1 MDSSTLDSLLEPI
14 SGSNMTTAI
23 LKGTTIDNPNFGI
36 RAGQQVEIL
45 LINLNEP
52 ITTYIVTPDLA
63 QFFTEPLASM
73 TKHIADNEELAK
85 RVKEF
90 AEPLSDDND
99 GVSGDNE
106 TLSDDNDG
114 VSGDNE
120 TLSDNNGGEGAG
132 ASSPSGH
139 SNLHR
144 GAFPAVA
151 LSSLLVMVN
160 LFTQ

>member
-14 SGSNMTTAI
+14 SGSNVTTAI

-36 RAGQQVEIL
+36 RAGQRVEIL

-85 RVKEF
+85 RVEEF
-90 AEPLSDDND
+90 AEPLSDDID
-99 GVSGDNE
+99 GVSDDNE

-114 VSGDNE
+114 DEV
-120 TLSDNNGGEGAG
+120 G
-132 ASSPSGH
+132 ASSPNNGH

-151 LSSLLVMVN
+151 LSSVLLMVN